1 MHHPNYSI
9 LHHLMCQPIKYA
21 HVPFLESSSSQ
32 LIEEGFKPGKE
43 EALP

>member
-9 LHHLMCQPIKYA
+9 LYQPVKYA
-21 HVPFLESSSSQ
+21 HIPFLESSSSQ
-32 LIEEGFKPGKE
+32 LIEDGFKQRKE